1 MGNII
6 ESIHWLHH
14 ASFRIEAAGKTIYID
29 PWKIKNKI
37 KADYILVTHEH
48 YDHMSP
54 GDITDIAG
62 ENTIII
68 CPVNGTDEIERNK
81 IIKLKPGQKY
91 SGEYLKVEAVPA
103 YNTNKSFHEKNTLK
117 NGYII
122 EIAGSRIYHA
132 GDTDAT
138 PEMLALKNIE
148 VAMLPVGGT
157 YTMNA
162 KEAAGAVDFFNP
174 QIAVPMHWGT
184 IVGSRKDAEEFKRL
198 AKCRV
203 EILKEEEPVS

>member
-1 MGNII
+1 MGNIL

-14 ASFRIEAAGKTIYID
+14 ASFRIEAAGKTVYID
-29 PWKIKNKI
+29 PWKVKNRK
-37 KADYILVTHEH
+37 KADYIIITHEH

-54 GDITDIAG
+54 GDIAEIAQ
-62 ENTIII
+62 ENTVII
-68 CPVNGTDEIERNK
+68 CPVNGADEIEGNK
-81 IIKLKPGQKY
+81 IVKLKPGQKY
-91 SGEYLKVEAVPA
+91 SDEFLKVEAVPA

-122 EIAGSRIYHA
+122 ELAGSRIYHA

-148 VAMLPVGGT
+148 VAMLPVGDT

-162 KEAAGAVDFFNP
+162 KEAAAAASGFMP
-174 QIAVPMHWGT
+174 EIAIPMHWGT
-184 IVGSRKDAEEFKRL
+184 IVGSKKDAEEFKRL

-203 EILKEEEPVS
+203 EILVQEE